1 MLLMDGLDQAGQ
13 SHPSVII
20 DPFVKRPL
28 TSLPIQLA
36 LLSLTDSS
44 WEAIRSIDT
53 PSNLSSIMP
62 FFVGYVCAAD
72 IIFIE
77 MTERADPHHLFTG
90 VRRSQNSSQASILSE
105 REHVS
110 NTLALIPVTCPIT
123 RRRWRSHTTVHTAL
137 SPEIILEQGSTC
149 GATSACTSLCS
160 RQRMMKI

>member
-1 MLLMDGLDQAGQ
+1 MDRLDQAGQ
-13 SHPSVII
+13 SHPSVIF

-36 LLSLTDSS
+36 LLSQTDSS
-44 WEAIRSIDT
+44 CEAIRSIDT

-77 MTERADPHHLFTG
+77 LTEHSKPHHLFTG
-90 VRRSQNSSQASILSE
+90 VRRFQNSSQASILSE

-110 NTLALIPVTCPIT
+110 NTLAVIPITCPIT
-123 RRRWRSHTTVHTAL
+123 RRRWKSHTTAHTAV
-137 SPEIILEQGSTC
+137 SPEIILERGSTC
-149 GATSACTSLCS
+149 GATSACMSLCS
-160 RQRMMKI
+160 RRRTMKT

>member
-1 MLLMDGLDQAGQ
+1 MDGLDQAGQ

-28 TSLPIQLA
+28 TSLSIQLA

-53 PSNLSSIMP
+53 PSNLSSFMP
-62 FFVGYVCAAD
+62 FLVGYVCAAD

-77 MTERADPHHLFTG
+77 MTERVDPHHLFTG

-105 REHVS
+105 
-110 NTLALIPVTCPIT
+110 
-123 RRRWRSHTTVHTAL
+123 
-137 SPEIILEQGSTC
+137 
-149 GATSACTSLCS
+149 
-160 RQRMMKI
+160 